1 MRSWTRYAVAVST
14 LAAIRE
20 RDEYRHT
27 REVVDFV
34 RTLPNAH
41 AETAAD
47 VITHMGRLYRTSYTA
62 ATGEANP
69 RAFRHGDVIRVVGLD
84 RRRRPSGGYVA

>member
-1 MRSWTRYAVAVST
+1 
-14 LAAIRE
+14 
-20 RDEYRHT
+20 
-27 REVVDFV
+27 
-34 RTLPNAH
+34 
-41 AETAAD
+41 
-47 VITHMGRLYRTSYTA
+47 MGRLYRTSYTA